1 MKKLNQVLIKQLI
14 EIGRSETIPSPHEK
28 HIFLSES
35 QGQRS
40 PSIKLENCDNF
51 STEDLRSIY
60 KGLVLCEK
68 EFKWLD
74 GSSTKTAL
82 ILQMIQERLDSE
94 SNYQEIKGLFEF
106 GFANRGHN
114 PYVPTGTKIH
124 SACVTFEDYLSLNH
138 IKSINITKHDAR
150 MLREQKE
157 SRRMKAI
164 KNEFK
169 ERAKEKRM
177 KERVERKIEIDKY
190 VTIIQKNDPN

>member
-14 EIGRSETIPSPHEK
+14 EIGRSETIPSSHEK
-28 HIFLSES
+28 NIFLSES
-35 QGQRS
+35 QGKRS

-51 STEDLRSIY
+51 STENLRSLY

-74 GSSTKTAL
+74 GSLTKTAL

>member
-14 EIGRSETIPSPHEK
+14 EIGRSETIPSSPEK
-28 HIFLSES
+28 NIFLSES
-35 QGQRS
+35 KGLRS
-40 PSIKLENCDNF
+40 PSITLENCDNF

-82 ILQMIQERLDSE
+82 ILQMLQERLDFE

-114 PYVPTGTKIH
+114 PYVPTGTRIH
-124 SACVTFEDYLSLNH
+124 SECVTYEEYLNLNH
-138 IKSINITKHDAR
+138 RKTLNIANHDSQ
-150 MLREQKE
+150 MLREQNE
-157 SRRMKAI
+157 SRRMKTI
-164 KNEFK
+164 KKEFK

-177 KERVERKIEIDKY
+177 QERAERKKEQNMNISIVEY
-190 VTIIQKNDPN
+190 